1 MRSLLSGDLRKKYEK
16 RNARVVKGDTV
27 KVMRGQYKGTEG
39 KVQSIFLK
47 DEKITIDGVVVAKA
61 DGSEVPYP
69 IHPSNV
75 MITKLNLKDGLRED
89 RLTK

>member
-75 MITKLNLKDGLRED
+75 MITKLNLKDKLRED
-89 RLTK
+89 RLAR